1 MKNRI
6 IINLLAL
13 FTIVF
18 ASCEKRLDVEPTQD
32 VDETKALNS
41 SSDVEAALIGAY
53 AQLGLNYVYG
63 GNSQVDQ
70 ELLGNSNTL
79 NWAGTFQE
87 MTQIYNKAIPINNSF
102 IASTWNE
109 TYQVINTANNV
120 LDAIEKVEE
129 VRRDAVEGE
138 AKFIRALAYY
148 NLITVF
154 AKSYN
159 DGSPTTKPGVP
170 IVLDP
175 TREINEDSQ
184 VARASVEEVY
194 GQIISDLID
203 AKAKC
208 GDDTDA
214 FFATTYSA
222 SAMLARVYLQ
232 KGDYPNALTEA
243 NRVIVDS
250 AFELTET
257 YAESF
262 PGDGNAPASR
272 TNTVEEIFSIQVT
285 ETSGVNDF
293 NTYFST
299 SGRGDIDI
307 NPDFYAEF
315 DENDQRGQFFY
326 PVSGFLFTNKFESLY
341 SNVTVLRLAEMYLI
355 RAEANF
361 RLGSSVGATPVEDI
375 NVIRERSSAP
385 RVTTV
390 SLDSIITERRHE
402 LAFEG
407 FAINDAKRLEMNVG
421 ALPWNSSKLVYPIPQ
436 REMLVNKSL
445 VQNEDY

>member
-1 MKNRI
+1 
-6 IINLLAL
+6 
-13 FTIVF
+13 
-18 ASCEKRLDVEPTQD
+18 
-32 VDETKALNS
+32 LNS
-41 SSDVEAALIGAY
+41 SSDVEAALVGAY
-53 AQLGLNYVYG
+53 AQLGSNYVYG

-70 ELLGNSNTL
+70 ELLGNANTL
-79 NWAGTFQE
+79 NWAGTYQE
-87 MTQIYNKAIPINNSF
+87 MTQIYNKAIPVNNTF

-109 TYQVINTANNV
+109 TYRVINTANNV
-120 LDAIEKVEE
+120 LASIDKVEE
-129 VRRDAVEGE
+129 VRRDEVEGE

-159 DGSPTTKPGVP
+159 DGSPSSNPGVP

-175 TREINEDSQ
+175 TREINEESQ
-184 VARASVEEVY
+184 VPRASVEEVY
-194 GQIISDLID
+194 GQIIADLID

-208 GDDTDA
+208 NDNTDA

-232 KGDYPNALTEA
+232 KGDYPNALAEA
-243 NRVIVDS
+243 DNVIQNGG
-250 AFELTET
+250 FELTDT
-257 YAESF
+257 YAASF

-272 TNTVEEIFSIQVT
+272 SNTKEEIFSIQVT

-307 NPDFYAEF
+307 NQSFYDEF
-315 DENDQRGQFFY
+315 DATDERGQFFY
-326 PVSGFLFTNKFESLY
+326 DVSGFLFTYKFESLY
-341 SNVTVLRLAEMYLI
+341 SNITVLRLAEMYLI
-355 RAEANF
+355 RAESNF
-361 RLGSSVGATPVEDI
+361 RLGTAVGATPVEDI
-375 NVIRERSSAP
+375 NEIRDRSGAP
-385 RVTTV
+385 TVSTV
-390 SLDSIITERRHE
+390 SLDDIIKERRHE

-421 ALPWNSSKLVYPIPQ
+421 ALPWTSPKLIYPIPQ
-436 REMLVNKSL
+436 REMFVNKNL
-445 VQNEDY
+445 VQNEGY